1 MQTRPEQ
8 RARIVVDMRE
18 AQEYDYLLS
27 EAGCVVE
34 RQTLSVGDFVL
45 SERLVA
51 ERKSRADFESS
62 IIDGRLF
69 EQARRLTEAYPRVI
83 VVVEGE
89 KGDNPDKIGRI
100 DRRALL
106 GAYSSLVADFG
117 ISLFFTRSPEAT
129 AELLSALAHHEQVAR
144 KSPMRVM
151 AKPKALGVE
160 QYQRAI
166 IEVLPGV
173 GPQMAKALLRHFG
186 CPAHVLAAGEKE
198 LQEVEGMGPKRA
210 KLIRRMLDSV
220 WECEKEEE

>member
-1 MQTRPEQ
+1 
-8 RARIVVDMRE
+8 MRE
-18 AQEYDYLLS
+18 SEEYGYLLS
-27 EAGCVVE
+27 AAGCVVE

-69 EQARRLTEAYPRVI
+69 EQAQRLTKAYQRAV

-89 KGDNPDKIGRI
+89 RADGSEAGKTGRI
-100 DRRALL
+100 NRRALL
-106 GAYSSLVADFG
+106 GAYSSLVSDFG
-117 ISLFFTRSPEAT
+117 ISLFFTRNPEAT
-129 AELLSALAHHEQVAR
+129 AELLAAMAHHEQVAR

-186 CPAHVLAAGEKE
+186 SPAQVLAADEKA

-220 WECEKEEE
+220 WECEKEDE